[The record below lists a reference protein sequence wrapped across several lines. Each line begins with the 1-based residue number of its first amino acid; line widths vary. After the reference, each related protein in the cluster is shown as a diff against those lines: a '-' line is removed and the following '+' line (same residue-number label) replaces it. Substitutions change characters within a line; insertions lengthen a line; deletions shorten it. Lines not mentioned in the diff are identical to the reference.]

1 MKGVFEMI
9 IKQDKDTI
17 INYLTDAS
25 NIKGEADCVYI
36 PETQDELIALVANLY
51 NQNIKISL
59 SAGGTGM
66 AGGRVPDGGVVIS
79 VENLN
84 RIIRFDKDNGIV
96 TVESGL
102 VLKDL
107 QDYLETENYFYPPNP
122 TENNSMIAGN
132 IANNSSGSRTF
143 KYGATREYVKRL
155 KIVLADGSLLEL
167 KRNEIYASNSEINL
181 FTNNDNRINIPIDD
195 IYKPNAKNASGYYV
209 SKDMDA
215 IDLFIGNE
223 GTLGIII
230 EADLAVIP
238 SPEKLIGAVTFFES
252 ESGMLNFVDYM
263 RDISFNSFIHD
274 YSSFG
279 FRLIE
284 YFDYNALELLKPEY
298 SQIPSSAKYAIWFEQ
313 EARENNLDELL
324 EEINNVIYRYSSL
337 ADETWIALSDKE
349 HKDLSEFR
357 HKLPLLITDK
367 ISSKEFRKIGGDT
380 SVPLDK
386 FREYYLRLYKLY
398 ESSGIN
404 FVIFGH
410 IGNAHLHADIFPQTQ
425 EEFDRALDIY
435 EKLIEM
441 TLEYKG
447 SVSAEHGIGKVKKK
461 YLSAMMGEV
470 NINIMKNIK
479 MTLDEKLLLS
489 KGNLF
494 DFC

>member
-1 MKGVFEMI
+1 MI

-66 AGGRVPDGGVVIS
+66 AGGRVPNGGVVIS
-79 VENLN
+79 VEKLN
-84 RIIRFDKDNGIV
+84 RIIRFDKENGIV

-132 IANNSSGSRTF
+132 ISNNSSGSRTF
-143 KYGATREYVKRL
+143 KYGATREFVKKL

-167 KRNEIYASNSEINL
+167 KRGEIFASNSEINL
-181 FTNNDNRINIPIDD
+181 FTNNDYRINIPIDD

-238 SPEKLIGAVTFFES
+238 LPEKLIGAVTFFES
-252 ESGMLNFVDYM
+252 EFEMLNFVDYM
-263 RDISFNSFIHD
+263 RDISLNSFNHD

-298 SQIPSSAKYAIWFEQ
+298 SQIPSSAKYAVWFEQ